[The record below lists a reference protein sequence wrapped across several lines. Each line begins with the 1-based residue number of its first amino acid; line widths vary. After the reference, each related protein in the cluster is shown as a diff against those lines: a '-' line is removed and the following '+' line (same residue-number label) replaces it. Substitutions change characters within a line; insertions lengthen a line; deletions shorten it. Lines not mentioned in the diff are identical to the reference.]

1 MHVTAVGIRARTSAL
16 EKKAGLD
23 FVDPFAIRGKPD
35 ETAEGVRAR
44 YLAENGSESLDG
56 LDVLIV
62 TRPMSMSTSPPRESP
77 SAPAAPGARARSRQ
91 VARRRG

>member
-35 ETAEGVRAR
+35 ETAEEVRAR

-56 LDVLIV
+56 LDVFII
-62 TRPMSMSTSPPRESP
+62 TRPIVDP
-77 SAPAAPGARARSRQ
+77 
-91 VARRRG
+91 